1 MALELVDQ
9 PEGGKITV
17 NRPKATVTIE
27 GTTSREVCDTN
38 AKQVVLNAA
47 RAFFNKPGISSQS
60 GPYPVDAD
68 GSQLRAPDTANCSAI
83 E

>member
-17 NRPKATVTIE
+17 NGAKATVTIE

-47 RAFFNKPGISSQS
+47 PAFLNKPGISGQC
-60 GPYPVDAD
+60 GPYPVNAD
-68 GSQLRAPDTANCSAI
+68 GSQLRVPDTENCSGI